1 MNDDWSKNRLSEDE
15 RRVFDLLSHG
25 IRHLVVQFV
34 LGHPRH
40 LASLTELEYVIPE
53 SRAEIRAQL
62 DSLVEADILDRYR
75 SEGLNEETDVPSAF
89 YGPTEYGVG
98 LLYEFGYL
106 RGVPVVQ
113 ALYQNA
119 EKSSVVERYEN
130 APRPDLPDAVRDA
143 LSTAER
149 DSETSRTDES

>member
-1 MNDDWSKNRLSEDE
+1 MNDDWSQNRLSEDE
-15 RRVFDLLSHG
+15 RRVFDLLSHR

-34 LGHPRH
+34 LGHPQH
-40 LASLTELEYVIPE
+40 LPSLTELEYAIPE
-53 SRAEIRAQL
+53 SRAEIRTQL
-62 DSLVEADILDRYR
+62 DSLVEAGILGRY
-75 SEGLNEETDVPSAF
+75 SPEGPKEKTEVPSEF

-113 ALYQNA
+113 ALYQNT
-119 EKSSVVERYEN
+119 EKSPAVERYEN

-143 LSTAER
+143 LSTAEEN
-149 DSETSRTDES
+149 SEVTQTDES